1 MAQQRTEFGEAFV
14 TRKVVSN
21 IKPSNALGVEGMGS
35 GYQNVWII
43 KSAEMKFD
51 NRPQLTTVASQVSG
65 VPQLPQYAR
74 TASCDDW

>member
-21 IKPSNALGVEGMGS
+21 IKPGNALGVEGVGS
-35 GYQNVWII
+35 GYQNGRII

-51 NRPQLTTVASQVSG
+51 NRPQVTTVA
-65 VPQLPQYAR
+65 LPSKWRPAVAAICANR
-74 TASCDDW
+74 ILR

>member
-35 GYQNVWII
+35 GHQNVWII

-51 NRPQLTTVASQVSG
+51 NRPQLTTIALPGKRCPAVATICANCI
-65 VPQLPQYAR
+65 LR
-74 TASCDDW
+74 